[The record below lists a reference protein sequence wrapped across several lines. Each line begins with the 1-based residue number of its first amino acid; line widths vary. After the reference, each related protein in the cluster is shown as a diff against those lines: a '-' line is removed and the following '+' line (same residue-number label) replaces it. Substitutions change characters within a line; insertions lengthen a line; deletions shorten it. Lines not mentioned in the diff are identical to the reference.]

1 MLPGLSSV
9 VIFAM
14 AVEAR
19 NDTLMTREEM
29 SERIKFP
36 RKWKMMTRLR
46 L

>member
-1 MLPGLSSV
+1 MLPGLSRV

-19 NDTLMTREEM
+19 SDTLMTKEEM
-29 SERIKFP
+29 NMRIICLW
-36 RKWKMMTRLR
+36 KWRMTTRLR